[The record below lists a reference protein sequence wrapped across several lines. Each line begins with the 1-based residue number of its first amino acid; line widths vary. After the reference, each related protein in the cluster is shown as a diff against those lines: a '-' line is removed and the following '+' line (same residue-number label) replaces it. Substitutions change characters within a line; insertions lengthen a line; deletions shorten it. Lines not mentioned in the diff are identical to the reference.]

1 MTKCSVPVIAIYAV
15 MREVNGMRMLIRK
28 NEWRTHLD
36 TLGRRVVEFFL
47 TNQKCTDFTQ
57 FALDNDSAEW
67 EVTITAVGAK
77 RSLNANA
84 YFHVLCREISKVTK
98 SSEAE
103 VKELMVVR
111 YGTYAR
117 DQDGVICGAVV
128 PSNTDIRKFYPY
140 CAKYG
145 ETDINGKRL
154 TQWLFLK
161 QTHELD
167 THEMATLIDG
177 VVSECKE
184 LGIETL
190 TPKEL
195 EEMKK
200 KWTKKDAT
208 SAADRPQTGTTVCMD
223 P

>member
-1 MTKCSVPVIAIYAV
+1 MKMITRKHERITYIDTH
-15 MREVNGMRMLIRK
+15 GMGVL
-28 NEWRTHLD
+28 EL
-36 TLGRRVVEFFL
+36 FL
-47 TNQKCTDFTQ
+47 NDQKWTDFM
-57 FALDNDSAEW
+57 LDNADEDW
-67 EVTITAVGAK
+67 EVTITAVGQK

-84 YFHVLCREISKVTK
+84 YFHVLCREIAKATK
-98 SSEAE
+98 SSEEE

-117 DQDGVICGAVV
+117 DADGVICGAVV
-128 PSNTDIRKFYPY
+128 PANTDIHRFYPY
-140 CAKYG
+140 CSKYG
-145 ETDINGKRL
+145 EMEVNGKTY

-184 LGIETL
+184 LGIETM
-190 TPKEL
+190 TPQEL

-200 KWTKKDAT
+200 KWMKKDAI
-208 SAADRPQTGTTVCMD
+208 SAED
-223 P
+223 